1 MKSAEVELRGMKADS
16 ALSPEQR
23 ALKLLQQA
31 EQQYE
36 LQVAQQQGGGGG
48 GGAQSALAED
58 LADLF
63 ELELDKLANQYEMQQ
78 RAGQQQS
85 DQQID
90 QLVEK
95 LKELARRQQQEMER
109 QRRMAQAGQ
118 SASGSSS
125 AAQRALA
132 DEVEKAARQ
141 LQQLTRDQQRQQMND
156 AMQKLQDAANA
167 MRQAAANGSKDGGAQ
182 ANQALDRLR
191 EAQQRLERNQGSR
204 GDRDLQRAQR
214 QAEELASE
222 QKEVTSEVNGLDQA
236 QAGPARDAKAQ
247 VLGQRKEAMDAK
259 VADLQQQLEKL
270 ANQMRR
276 DEKDAARKLDE
287 AAGSIRDKR
296 IREKIKY
303 TQRALQQGAGS
314 QQQYARGMED
324 DIGAN
329 LDALQRKIGEA
340 AGSVG
345 KQSKQD
351 SLARAADKT
360 RDLVR
365 GMESLDQRMRDR
377 AQQQGKRQQGKGQE
391 GKGQEGKGQEGKGQ
405 EGKGQEGKGQ
415 EGDGQNGGANNG
427 DNAGARNGAYGGD
440 GRNWGGGYG
449 YGWRWNPDDIRQ
461 FRNQFREW
469 TNDAEALRR
478 QLQQAGVNPRDLED
492 VLRDLRLF
500 ENDRLYADPQ
510 GLEKLQA
517 AAIEKLKK
525 VEFALR
531 RKADSGNDSLSLSGS
546 DQVPDGF
553 RQAIEEYY
561 RSLAKKQQR

>member
-1 MKSAEVELRGMKADS
+1 
-16 ALSPEQR
+16 
-23 ALKLLQQA
+23 
-31 EQQYE
+31 
-36 LQVAQQQGGGGG
+36 
-48 GGAQSALAED
+48 
-58 LADLF
+58 
-63 ELELDKLANQYEMQQ
+63 MQQ
-78 RAGQQQS
+78 RADQQQS

-125 AAQRALA
+125 AAQRGLA

-222 QKEVTSEVNGLDQA
+222 QKEMTSEVNGLDQA
-236 QAGPARDAKAQ
+236 QAGGARDGKAQ

-377 AQQQGKRQQGKGQE
+377 AQQQGKGQQGNGQQSPSQSQSQSQ
-391 GKGQEGKGQEGKGQ
+391 G
-405 EGKGQEGKGQ
+405 
-415 EGDGQNGGANNG
+415 GQNGGQQGQQSQSGQNGGGGANNG
-427 DNAGARNGAYGGD
+427 DNAGSPRNGAYGGD
-440 GRNWGGGYG
+440 ARNWGGGYG